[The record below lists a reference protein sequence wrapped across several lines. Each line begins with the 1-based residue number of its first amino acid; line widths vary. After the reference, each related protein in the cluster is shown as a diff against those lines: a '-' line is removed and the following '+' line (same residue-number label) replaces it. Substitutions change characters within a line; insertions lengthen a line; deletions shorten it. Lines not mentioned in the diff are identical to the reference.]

1 MSHRFPAGLAA
12 LCALPLLAAV
22 PAASAA
28 DELLETLARKGVIT
42 MEEYEKL
49 KASRKATPVVNTDDG
64 FRVVS
69 GDGTASIQ
77 VGTLQQLDFAV
88 Y

>member
-49 KASRKATPVVNTDDG
+49 KA
-64 FRVVS
+64 RVSYLEAEIVKK
-69 GDGTASIQ
+69 DALIKD
-77 VGTLQQLDFAV
+77 LQNK
-88 Y
+88 